1 MVRVLFLQDK
11 GTPTNGLKQAL
22 ESELRKRMEEK
33 TDLRSFVP
41 RYEHLVCVDSDGS
54 VFDTMDL
61 KHMQCF
67 CPLYIEHF
75 GLQSVTEYAKAA
87 WEKVNLRSASRG
99 IHRFRALL
107 QVLDVLAC
115 QKEVLAQGL
124 HVPRLEGLR
133 AYISSGFP
141 LHHEGMESYLKVH
154 PQNKDIRSVL
164 AWSRAV
170 DEATAQKSQEALPF
184 SGAKSALERMASVAD
199 VVVVSV
205 APRQVL
211 AQEWQKNA
219 LLHTARLI
227 CGRESGNKQEII
239 AALKVHYA
247 EEHVLMIGDAPG
259 DRDAAFANDA
269 LFYPICVGEEEWSW
283 REFETYLDAFVR
295 GSYRSEK
302 QNKLLE
308 HFDALLPPIAQNS
321 ENKKS

>member
-1 MVRVLFLQDK
+1 
-11 GTPTNGLKQAL
+11 
-22 ESELRKRMEEK
+22 MEEK
-33 TDLRSFVP
+33 TDLCSFVP

-67 CPLYIEHF
+67 CPLYIEYF
-75 GLQSVTEYAKAA
+75 GLQSVAEYAKAA
-87 WEKVNLRSASRG
+87 WERVNLRSASRG
-99 IHRFRALL
+99 IHRFKALL
-107 QVLDVLAC
+107 QVMDVLAC

-133 AYISSGFP
+133 AYVSAGFS
-141 LHHEGMESYLKVH
+141 LHHAGMESYLKTH
-154 PQNKDIRSVL
+154 PQDQDIRKVL

-170 DEATAQKSQEALPF
+170 DEATAQKSREALPF
-184 SGAKSALERMASVAD
+184 LGAKSALERMASVAD

-211 AQEWQKNA
+211 AQEWQENE

-239 AALKVHYA
+239 AALKDHYA
-247 EEHVLMIGDAPG
+247 KDHVLMIGDAPG

-269 LFYPICVGEEEWSW
+269 LFYPICVGEEERSW

-295 GSYRSEK
+295 GNYRSEK

-308 HFDALLPPIAQNS
+308 RFDALLPPITQSS
-321 ENKKS
+321 ESRES